1 MPITPED
8 FIVYLCVL
16 SEEINLKVAI
26 PQHTKGGLI
35 TGTTATVGGFCG
47 GPLGVLM
54 GGAFGG
60 TLAAIS
66 CKDRQEFVK
75 DILLRLKRHER
86 LQIFEDFNKELLEEE
101 FERSRS
107 YSELSARLERNLDLK
122 HDVIRYLKEYVVRQ
136 WKVQIIDERLK

>member
-16 SEEINLKVAI
+16 SEEINLQVAI
-26 PQHTKGGLI
+26 PQHMKGGLI

-75 DILLRLKRHER
+75 DILLRLKRQER
-86 LQIFEDFNKELLEEE
+86 LEVFENFHKALLEEE

-122 HDVIRYLKEYVVRQ
+122 HDVIRYLKEFVVKQ
-136 WKVQIIDERLK
+136 WKVQIIDERVK